1 MMLFEIMNLIEE
13 IEPKFLEK
21 VIKKVSEIDKMILE
35 KRKELD
41 ICDNFQR
48 EELEKEYEILC
59 IKLKKWLEIE
69 NAMVDNVHPF

>member
-13 IEPKFLEK
+13 IEPKLLEK

-41 ICDNFQR
+41 ICDNLQR